1 MFNQTLSLNTIPINF
16 LNVSLAQIKQK
27 LLEDGFIKFGCLFRT
42 KISGKC
48 LANSTPIITRYEQMI
63 WFSKSMQKIGI
74 GNLIQAEKTLPRA
87 DVPKSWKINKI
98 WIFWS
103 QKSQIKGKCK
113 FKLQFKIQIKQL
125 AYIHNWENNTSRH
138 LQATLPTNIIKLFK
152 NNTVKKGQAK
162 NIDLVLSWHIK

>member
-1 MFNQTLSLNTIPINF
+1 MVLSN
-16 LNVSLAQIKQK
+16 LAVFFAQK
-27 LLEDGFIKFGCLFRT
+27 LVGNVWQIAHQSLPDM
-42 KISGKC
+42 GKWFDFQKVC
-48 LANSTPIITRYEQMI
+48 KKLVLVTWYKPRKLCQEQTC
-63 WFSKSMQKIGI
+63 Q
-74 GNLIQAEKTLPRA
+74 
-87 DVPKSWKINKI
+87 KSWKINKI